1 MRLGLFEVGAKL
13 EAVGAAVITSYEY
26 LPTAQNVQAVE
37 PATEYVPVEQG
48 WQEVLPREVV

>member
-1 MRLGLFEVGAKL
+1 MGAKL